1 MKLNINKKTAVTI
14 ASVMAIGVILGAL
27 ILSTGKKKTG
37 DAHGSHAE
45 QSAHADED
53 HHDEKNK
60 DAHADEQTH
69 ADKEHH
75 DDASE
80 SQKGPHGG
88 KLFSKDG
95 YALEVTIFE
104 QNTPP
109 EFRLYAYQDGKP
121 LAPAASIV
129 SINLERLGGAVQN
142 FKFATEKNYLKSDV
156 IVEEPHSFKASI
168 TAQHAGKSYQ
178 FNYEQI
184 EGRVSMNALKR
195 KQNGVE
201 TEIAGAVKLQSSLNL
216 LGEIRLN
223 EDRMLQIV
231 PRLAGVVESVAV
243 NAGDKVSKGQLLA
256 VISSQALVDLRTE
269 VLATQKRHALAR
281 SIFEREKKLW
291 EEKISAEQDYLHARN
306 AMQEADITLQS
317 AQQKL
322 ASLGAGMATKG
333 NLNRYEIRSP
343 IAGTVTEK
351 NISMGQSLKDDAA
364 IFTVADLSSVW
375 VEVAIPAKD
384 LNHVRTG
391 QPARISANAF
401 DATAE
406 GKLSYV
412 GAVMGEQTRTAKAR
426 LLLPNAKGEWYPGL
440 TVNVALLSA
449 EVEVPIAIV
458 NEAIQIIDEQATVF
472 ASYGDQLEAR
482 PVDLGRSDGKYTE
495 IRKGLQ
501 AGTAYVAKN
510 SFLIKAELGKAAAS
524 HDH

>member
-1 MKLNINKKTAVTI
+1 MKLNINKKTAVPVI
-14 ASVMAIGVILGAL
+14 IVILIGAILAAL
-27 ILSTGKKKTG
+27 ILSTGKSKKT
-37 DAHGSHAE
+37 DDHGSHAE
-45 QSAHADED
+45 QAE
-53 HHDEKNK
+53 
-60 DAHADEQTH
+60 H

-75 DDASE
+75 DETSE
-80 SQKGPHGG
+80 AEAAAKGPHGG

-104 QNTPP
+104 QNTAP
-109 EFRLYAYQDGKP
+109 EFRLYTYLDGKP
-121 LAPAASIV
+121 LPPVANNV

-142 FKFATEKNYLKSDV
+142 FKFSAEKNYLKSDA

-201 TEIAGAVKLQSSLNL
+201 TEIAGAVKLQSNLNL
-216 LGEIRLN
+216 LGEVKLN
-223 EDRMLQIV
+223 EDSMLQIV

-269 VLATQKRHALAR
+269 VLATQKRHTLAR
-281 SIFEREKKLW
+281 SNFEREKKLW
-291 EEKISAEQDYLHARN
+291 EEKISAEQDYLQARN

-322 ASLGAGMATKG
+322 ASLGAGMASKG

-351 NISMGQSLKDDAA
+351 HISMGQSLKDDAA
-364 IFTVADLSSVW
+364 IFSVADLSSVW
-375 VEVAIPAKD
+375 VEIAIPAKD
-384 LNHVRTG
+384 LNNVRTG
-391 QPARISANAF
+391 QNAKISANAF

-426 LLLPNAKGEWYPGL
+426 LLLPNAKGVWYPGL

-449 EVEVPIAIV
+449 EVEVPVAIV
-458 NEAIQIIDEQATVF
+458 NEAIQIIDEQATIF

-482 PVDLGRSDGKYTE
+482 PVELGRSDGKYTE

-524 HDH
+524 HEH

>member
-1 MKLNINKKTAVTI
+1 MKLNINKKTAVPVI
-14 ASVMAIGVILGAL
+14 IVILIGAILAAL
-27 ILSTGKKKTG
+27 ILSAGKSKKN
-37 DAHGSHAE
+37 DEHGSHAE
-45 QSAHADED
+45 QAE
-53 HHDEKNK
+53 
-60 DAHADEQTH
+60 H

-75 DDASE
+75 DEASE
-80 SQKGPHGG
+80 AEAAAKGPHGG

-104 QNTPP
+104 QNTAP

-121 LAPAASIV
+121 LPPAANNV
-129 SINLERLGGAVQN
+129 SINLERLGGTVQN
-142 FKFATEKNYLKSDV
+142 FKFSAEKNYLKSDA

-201 TEIAGAVKLQSSLNL
+201 TEIAGAVKLQSNLNL
-216 LGEIRLN
+216 LGEVKLN

-281 SIFEREKKLW
+281 SNFEREKKLW
-291 EEKISAEQDYLHARN
+291 EEKISAEQDYLQARN

-322 ASLGAGMATKG
+322 ASLGAGMASKG
-333 NLNRYEIRSP
+333 SLNRYEIRSP
-343 IAGTVTEK
+343 IAGTVTEQH
-351 NISMGQSLKDDAA
+351 ISMGQSLKDDAA

-375 VEVAIPAKD
+375 VEIAIPAKD
-384 LNHVRTG
+384 LSNVRTG
-391 QPARISANAF
+391 QSAKVSANAF

-426 LLLPNAKGEWYPGL
+426 LLLPNTKGVWYPGL

-449 EVEVPIAIV
+449 EVEVPVAIV

-482 PVDLGRSDGKYTE
+482 PVELGRSDGKYTE

-524 HDH
+524 HEH

>member
-1 MKLNINKKTAVTI
+1 MKLNINKKTAVPVI
-14 ASVMAIGVILGAL
+14 IVILIGAILAAL
-27 ILSTGKKKTG
+27 ILSAGKSKKT
-37 DAHGSHAE
+37 DEHGSRAE
-45 QSAHADED
+45 QAEHADNE
-53 HHDEKNK
+53 HHDE
-60 DAHADEQTH
+60 
-69 ADKEHH
+69 
-75 DDASE
+75 ASGAE
-80 SQKGPHGG
+80 AAAKGPHGG

-104 QNTPP
+104 QNTAP

-121 LAPAASIV
+121 LPPATNNV
-129 SINLERLGGAVQN
+129 TINLERLGGAVQT
-142 FKFATEKNYLKSDV
+142 FKFSTEKNYLKGDA

-201 TEIAGAVKLQSSLNL
+201 TEIAGAVKLQSNLNL
-216 LGEIRLN
+216 LGEVKLN
-223 EDRMLQIV
+223 EDSMLQIV
-231 PRLAGVVESVAV
+231 PRLAGIVESVAV

-281 SIFEREKKLW
+281 SNFEREKKLW
-291 EEKISAEQDYLHARN
+291 EEKISAEQDYLQARN
-306 AMQEADITLQS
+306 AMQESDITLQS

-351 NISMGQSLKDDAA
+351 HISMGQSLKDDAA

-375 VEVAIPAKD
+375 VEIAIPAKD

-391 QPARISANAF
+391 QSAKVSANAF

-426 LLLPNAKGEWYPGL
+426 LLLPNTKGVWYPGL

-449 EVEVPIAIV
+449 EVEVPVAIV

-482 PVDLGRSDGKYTE
+482 PVELGRSDGKYTE

-524 HDH
+524 HEH

>member
-1 MKLNINKKTAVTI
+1 MKLNINKKTAVPVI
-14 ASVMAIGVILGAL
+14 IVILIGALLAAL
-27 ILSTGKKKTG
+27 ILSTGKSKKA
-37 DAHGSHAE
+37 DEHGSHAE
-45 QSAHADED
+45 QT
-53 HHDEKNK
+53 
-60 DAHADEQTH
+60 EQAEH

-75 DDASE
+75 DEASE
-80 SQKGPHGG
+80 AEAVAKGPHGG

-104 QNTPP
+104 QNTAP

-121 LAPAASIV
+121 LAPAANNV
-129 SINLERLGGAVQN
+129 TINIERLGGAVQG
-142 FKFATEKNYLKSDV
+142 FKFTAEKNYLRSDA
-156 IVEEPHSFKASI
+156 IVEEPHSFKANI
-168 TAQHAGKSYQ
+168 TAQHAGKNYQ
-178 FNYEQI
+178 FSYEQI
-184 EGRVSMNALKR
+184 EGRISMNALKR

-201 TEIAGAVKLQSSLNL
+201 TEIAGAVKLQSNLNL
-216 LGEIRLN
+216 LGEVRLN
-223 EDRMLQIV
+223 EDRMVQIV
-231 PRLAGVVESVAV
+231 PRLAGMVESVAV

-281 SIFEREKKLW
+281 SNFEREKKLW

-322 ASLGAGMATKG
+322 ASLGAGMAAGGK
-333 NLNRYEIRSP
+333 LNRYEIRSP

-375 VEVAIPAKD
+375 VEVTIPAKD
-384 LNHVRTG
+384 LNNVRTG
-391 QPARISANAF
+391 QPAKVSANAF

-426 LLLPNAKGEWYPGL
+426 LLLPNTKGEWYPGL

-449 EVEVPIAIV
+449 EVEVPVAIV

-482 PVDLGRSDGKYTE
+482 PVELGRSDGKYTE

-524 HDH
+524 HEH

>member
-1 MKLNINKKTAVTI
+1 MKLNINKKTAVPVI
-14 ASVMAIGVILGAL
+14 IVILIGAILAAL
-27 ILSTGKKKTG
+27 ILSAGKSRKN
-37 DAHGSHAE
+37 DEHGSHAE
-45 QSAHADED
+45 QAE
-53 HHDEKNK
+53 
-60 DAHADEQTH
+60 H

-75 DDASE
+75 DEASE
-80 SQKGPHGG
+80 AEAAAKGPHGG

-104 QNTPP
+104 QNTAP

-121 LAPAASIV
+121 LPPAANNV
-129 SINLERLGGAVQN
+129 SINLERLGGTVQN
-142 FKFATEKNYLKSDV
+142 FKFSAEKNYLKSDA

-184 EGRVSMNALKR
+184 EGRVSMNTLKR

-201 TEIAGAVKLQSSLNL
+201 TEIAGAVKLQSNLNL
-216 LGEIRLN
+216 LGEVKLN
-223 EDRMLQIV
+223 EDSMLQIV
-231 PRLAGVVESVAV
+231 PRLAGIVESVAV

-281 SIFEREKKLW
+281 SNFEREKKLW
-291 EEKISAEQDYLHARN
+291 EEKISAEQDYLQARN

-351 NISMGQSLKDDAA
+351 HISMGQSLKDDAA

-375 VEVAIPAKD
+375 VEIAIPAKD
-384 LNHVRTG
+384 LNNVRTG
-391 QPARISANAF
+391 QSAKVSANAF

-426 LLLPNAKGEWYPGL
+426 LLLPNTKGVWYPGL

-449 EVEVPIAIV
+449 EVEVPVAIV

-482 PVDLGRSDGKYTE
+482 PVELGRSDGKYTE

-524 HDH
+524 HEH

>member
-1 MKLNINKKTAVTI
+1 MKLNINKKTVAPVI
-14 ASVMAIGVILGAL
+14 IVILIGAILAAL
-27 ILSTGKKKTG
+27 ILSTGKSKKT
-37 DAHGSHAE
+37 DEHGSHAE
-45 QSAHADED
+45 QAE
-53 HHDEKNK
+53 
-60 DAHADEQTH
+60 H

-75 DDASE
+75 DEANE
-80 SQKGPHGG
+80 AEAEAAAKGQHGG

-104 QNTPP
+104 QNTAP
-109 EFRLYAYQDGKP
+109 EFRVYVYQDGKLLP
-121 LAPAASIV
+121 PVASSV
-129 SINLERLGGAVQN
+129 TINLERLGGTVQN
-142 FKFATEKNYLKSDV
+142 FKFSTEKNYLKSDA

-178 FNYEQI
+178 FNYAQI
-184 EGRVSMNALKR
+184 EGRVSMDALKR

-201 TEIAGAVKLQSSLNL
+201 TEIAGAVKLQSNLNL
-216 LGEIRLN
+216 LGEVRLN

-256 VISSQALVDLRTE
+256 VISSEALVDLRTE

-281 SIFEREKKLW
+281 SNFEREKKLW

-306 AMQEADITLQS
+306 AMQEAGIALQS

-322 ASLGAGMATKG
+322 ASLGAGMASKG
-333 NLNRYEIRSP
+333 KLNRYEIRSP

-351 NISMGQSLKDDAA
+351 HISMGQSLKDDAA

-375 VEVAIPAKD
+375 VEIAIPAKD
-384 LNHVRTG
+384 LNNVRTG
-391 QPARISANAF
+391 QSAKISANAF

-426 LLLPNAKGEWYPGL
+426 LLLPNTKGEWYPGL

-449 EVEVPIAIV
+449 EVEVPVAVV
-458 NEAIQIIDEQATVF
+458 NEAIQIIDEQAMVF

-482 PVDLGRSDGKYTE
+482 PVELGRSDGKYTE

-524 HDH
+524 HEH

>member
-1 MKLNINKKTAVTI
+1 MKLNINKKTAVPVI
-14 ASVMAIGVILGAL
+14 IVILIGAILAAL
-27 ILSTGKKKTG
+27 ILSTGKSKKT
-37 DAHGSHAE
+37 DDHGSHAE
-45 QSAHADED
+45 QAE
-53 HHDEKNK
+53 
-60 DAHADEQTH
+60 H

-75 DDASE
+75 DEASE
-80 SQKGPHGG
+80 AEAAAKGPHGG

-104 QNTPP
+104 QNTAP

-121 LAPAASIV
+121 LPPAANNV
-129 SINLERLGGAVQN
+129 NINLERLGGALQN
-142 FKFATEKNYLKSDV
+142 FKFSTEKNYLKSDA

-168 TAQHAGKSYQ
+168 TAQHAGKNYQ

-201 TEIAGAVKLQSSLNL
+201 TEIAGAVKLQSNLNL
-216 LGEIRLN
+216 LGEVKLN

-243 NAGDKVSKGQLLA
+243 NAGDKVSQGQLLA
-256 VISSQALVDLRTE
+256 VMSSQALVDLRTE

-281 SIFEREKKLW
+281 SNFEREKKLW
-291 EEKISAEQDYLHARN
+291 EEKISAEQDYLQARN

-322 ASLGAGMATKG
+322 ASLGAGMTSKG
-333 NLNRYEIRSP
+333 SLNRYEIRSP

-351 NISMGQSLKDDAA
+351 HISMGQSLKDDAA

-375 VEVAIPAKD
+375 VEIAIPAKD
-384 LNHVRTG
+384 LNNVRTG
-391 QPARISANAF
+391 QSAKVSANAF

-426 LLLPNAKGEWYPGL
+426 LLLPNTKGVWYPGL

-449 EVEVPIAIV
+449 EVEVPVAIV

-482 PVDLGRSDGKYTE
+482 PVELGRSDGKYTE

-524 HDH
+524 HEH

>member
-1 MKLNINKKTAVTI
+1 MKLNINKKTAVPVI
-14 ASVMAIGVILGAL
+14 IVILIGAILAAL
-27 ILSTGKKKTG
+27 ILSTGKSKKT
-37 DAHGSHAE
+37 DDHGSHAE
-45 QSAHADED
+45 QAE
-53 HHDEKNK
+53 
-60 DAHADEQTH
+60 H

-75 DDASE
+75 DETSE
-80 SQKGPHGG
+80 AEAAAKGPHGG

-104 QNTPP
+104 QNTAP
-109 EFRLYAYQDGKP
+109 EFRLYTYLDGKP
-121 LAPAASIV
+121 LPPVANNV

-142 FKFATEKNYLKSDV
+142 FKFSAEKNYLKSDA

-195 KQNGVE
+195 KQNSVE
-201 TEIAGAVKLQSSLNL
+201 TEIAGAVKLQSNLNL
-216 LGEIRLN
+216 LGEVKLN
-223 EDRMLQIV
+223 EDSMLQIV

-269 VLATQKRHALAR
+269 VLATQKRHTLAR
-281 SIFEREKKLW
+281 SNFEREKKLW

-322 ASLGAGMATKG
+322 ASLGAGMASKG

-351 NISMGQSLKDDAA
+351 HISMGQSLKDDAA
-364 IFTVADLSSVW
+364 IFTVANLSSVW
-375 VEVAIPAKD
+375 VEIAIPAKD
-384 LNHVRTG
+384 LNNVRTG
-391 QPARISANAF
+391 QSAKVSANAF
-401 DATAE
+401 EATAE
-406 GKLSYV
+406 GKLGYV

-426 LLLPNAKGEWYPGL
+426 LLLPNTKGVWYPGL

-449 EVEVPIAIV
+449 EVEVPVAIV

-482 PVDLGRSDGKYTE
+482 PVELGRSDGKYTE

-524 HDH
+524 HEH